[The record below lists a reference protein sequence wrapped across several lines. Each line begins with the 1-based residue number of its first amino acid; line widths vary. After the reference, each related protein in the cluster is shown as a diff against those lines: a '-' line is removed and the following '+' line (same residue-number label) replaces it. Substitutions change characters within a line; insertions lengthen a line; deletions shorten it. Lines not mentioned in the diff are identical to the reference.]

1 MKLLLLTSFLLLA
14 SMSRSCDSTVEQGL
28 AGQVLWLE
36 GDMMPTINDSPDVNR
51 KKFKKEPIQRVVH
64 IYELTTMDEA
74 TADGPFFKNIKTKKV
89 ESIETDEEGQFLV
102 SLPKGRYSVF
112 VEEEN
117 GLFASIFDGEGHI
130 NPVEIKEN
138 EISTIEIEVN
148 YKAAY

>member
-1 MKLLLLTSFLLLA
+1 MKLLVLASFLLLA
-14 SMSRSCDSTVEQGL
+14 SMNRGCDSSVKQGL

-36 GDMMPTINDSPDVNR
+36 GDMMPSINDEPEVNR
-51 KKFKKEPIQRVVH
+51 KKFKKEPVQRVVH
-64 IYELTTMDEA
+64 IHELTTMDEA
-74 TADGPFFKNIKTKKV
+74 TADGPFFQNIRSKKIETV
-89 ESIETDEEGQFLV
+89 ETDEKGQFLI
-102 SLPKGRYSVF
+102 SLPTGRYSVF

-130 NPVEIKEN
+130 NPVEIKKN